1 MNILPKKKWHVRT
14 RENISRVRRDE
25 AKAAEE
31 EQQRLDRAIKA
42 ENERRLD
49 ALRGQAEKRNANLV
63 PFTLRGSAEGD
74 ASISAASG
82 HVNLFQD
89 LEAAER
95 NNFGT
100 SNKEYE
106 EEKRKE
112 QAEHDSKW
120 GIQKCFAEGTNEL
133 NKVQEWYVKVS
144 RPWVK
149 DDIKEKPNTPA
160 AAPPPMEKPLE
171 GKEKVKEH
179 KKRKRSE
186 SSSSSSEWSSGSGR
200 KKKKRG
206 KEKEKKKKRKHKK
219 HRVDPDDESRLKT
232 ELELE
237 KRNKLAALREERIR
251 RERAERHRTQ
261 QLLNPSKAPVVKQ
274 KYNSMFN
281 PDLCRK

>member
-14 RENISRVRRDE
+14 KENIARVRRDE

-31 EQQRLDRAIKA
+31 ERQRLDRAITA

-49 ALRGQAEKRNANLV
+49 ALRNHAAKKAANLE
-63 PFTLRGSAEGD
+63 PFTLRATAE
-74 ASISAASG
+74 ASISTTTG

-95 NNFGT
+95 NNFGQG
-100 SNKEYE
+100 NKEYE

-112 QAEHDSKW
+112 QAEFDSKL

-133 NKVQEWYVKVS
+133 NKQHEWYEKVS

-149 DDIKEKPNTPA
+149 DEPKVKPSTPVTSSRAPDVKRNEDTVKEKRH
-160 AAPPPMEKPLE
+160 
-171 GKEKVKEH
+171 H
-179 KKRKRSE
+179 KRRQSKSSTSEE
-186 SSSSSSEWSSGSGR
+186 SSDSDDRKG
-200 KKKKRG
+200 KKKK
-206 KEKEKKKKRKHKK
+206 KKEKKNKKKKHK
-219 HRVDPDDESRLKT
+219 HHHSSDDEV
-232 ELELE
+232 EVDNCEAEIE

-251 RERAERHRTQ
+251 RERAERQRAQ
-261 QLLNPSKAPVVKQ
+261 QLLDPKKATAPPKQ